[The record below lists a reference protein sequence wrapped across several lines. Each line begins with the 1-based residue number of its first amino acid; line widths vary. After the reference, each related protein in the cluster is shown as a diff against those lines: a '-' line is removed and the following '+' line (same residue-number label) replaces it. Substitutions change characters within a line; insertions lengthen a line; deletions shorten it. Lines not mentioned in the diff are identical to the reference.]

1 MFSYKQPNF
10 TEIQKFFMKSFKV
23 KSVKNLDIKAM
34 EAKDWVMSCNGA
46 EWNLTVKDG
55 KVNRLCLTDIY
66 KEKQREIN
74 SLSGL
79 LEKRAESLKPGYEN
93 YTYSHEEQR
102 VYYGNDWDHKPTF
115 YTVEQ
120 LTAGYEKEKE
130 IEKKKFEEHKKT
142 ISLFSYNEILEYLKK
157 YDEELEEKIVLSSSD
172 NFDVWLLKKVKKK
185 WAAIEKNRKRWRFLW
200 NDKDDLEKRLDSS
213 EPLFKLNS
221 KLTWVKLS
229 EESPPIFGTVPGDK
243 PLNLKINN
251 IPDHG
256 YFDGDAIITGAAL
269 LKYSIKEKD
278 NLEGIQWLKETYYE
292 N

>member
-10 TEIQKFFMKSFKV
+10 KEIQKFFMKSFKV
-23 KSVKNLDIKAM
+23 KSVKNLDIKAI

-55 KVNRLCLTDIY
+55 KVNRLCLTDVY
-66 KEKQREIN
+66 REKQREIN
-74 SLSGL
+74 SISEL
-79 LEKRAESLKPGYEN
+79 LEKRATSLKPGYEN
-93 YTYSHEEQR
+93 YTYSHEEQK

-120 LTAGYEKEKE
+120 LTSGYEKEQE
-130 IEKKKFEEHKKT
+130 IEKQKFEEHKKT
-142 ISLFSYNEILEYLKK
+142 ISLFSYNDILQYLDKWAEISVK
-157 YDEELEEKIVLSSSD
+157 SSSKETK
-172 NFDVWLLKKVKKK
+172 FFSSYLLKKVKKK
-185 WAAIEKNRKRWRFLW
+185 WAAFEKNKKRWAFLW
-200 NDKDDLEKRLDSS
+200 SDKDDLEKRLDSS

-229 EESPPIFGTVPGDK
+229 EELPPIFGTVPDDK

-292 N
+292 D

>member
-10 TEIQKFFMKSFKV
+10 KEIQKFFMKSFKV
-23 KSVKNLDIKAM
+23 KSVKNLDIKAI

-55 KVNRLCLTDIY
+55 KVNRLCLTDVY
-66 KEKQREIN
+66 REKQREIN
-74 SLSGL
+74 SISEL
-79 LEKRAESLKPGYEN
+79 LEKRAASLKPGYEN
-93 YTYSHEEQR
+93 YTYSHEEQK

-120 LTAGYEKEKE
+120 LTSGYEKEK
-130 IEKKKFEEHKKT
+130 
-142 ISLFSYNEILEYLKK
+142 
-157 YDEELEEKIVLSSSD
+157 
-172 NFDVWLLKKVKKK
+172 K
-185 WAAIEKNRKRWRFLW
+185 WAAFEKNKKRGAFLW
-200 NDKDDLEKRLDSS
+200 SDKDDLEKRLDSS

-229 EESPPIFGTVPGDK
+229 EELPPIFGTVPDDK

-256 YFDGDAIITGAAL
+256 YFDGNAIITGAAL

-292 N
+292 D